1 MESDNSNNI
10 AYLTPGEESRSLK
23 NKTISPP
30 KRQLT
35 KDVANTEHTSEYG
48 SPPSKNPP
56 INVSVDSRNEEVIKM
71 KQGPDGRINRMDAPV
86 GRKRYHVRSQSQTA
100 SPSTPD
106 SNIAPLTQKNS
117 NTFFDNCSIDQQPSR
132 ASGDSGRS
140 FSSNFAENLKGLF
153 SGSLSNL
160 SNAAQSLVASA
171 TPTSMINPSFYHQQN
186 FIGSLGSSQRRS
198 SGSVVNYNRRGSS
211 KVFDKYKTLL
221 VIDER
226 HTDWSKYFKG
236 KTLNDEWE
244 IRLEQAEFKEI
255 NVAAYTDTGTVVDMQ
270 LMKGGTKVIR
280 SFKPDFILI
289 RQYVKDVRD
298 DWKNILLGFMYG
310 NVPTLNSL
318 ESIYNFHDKPKIFSE
333 LIQIQQKLGK
343 EQFPLIEQAYYP
355 NYKEMMITPKFPIVV
370 KIGHFHNGSGKIKID
385 NHYDFQDITS
395 IIAVSE
401 CYSTIE
407 PYIESKY
414 DIHVQKI
421 GQHYKAFM
429 RKSISGNWKANTG
442 SSILEE
448 IPVNEKYKLWVDEC
462 SKLFGG
468 LDILAV
474 EAIKAREGREYI
486 IGVNDCSMNLLGES
500 QEEDRRII
508 AELTVN
514 KMEQSLL
521 VLISEPSPT
530 EHQSDKRKS
539 SIQSKTPQQQ
549 LQQSLA
555 TRSQSMKD
563 IESNFTPRDATDSSR
578 EKFDS
583 SPDNLYYYQHTTSIP
598 LSIPNTNVKEYGKGN
613 ARSQDNL
620 YGLATSSGGQTSQTT
635 RAGDSRPPP
644 IPPHPKNYTANYNTL
659 KSTNTTDATNR
670 LSQKSQAAYIA
681 PSTVASSTM
690 ANIPPASRYPGQSP
704 SRQNSLVKI
713 LDSSAGHQDSVMSSP
728 KRDNITFPTSNAPKQ
743 QHRDLMDLDYGA
755 YSGSSNTF
763 DNFGDSVRSRSN
775 SYSKEKVDKD
785 IVGDTMGNLRKTFAG
800 IFGDL

>member
-1 MESDNSNNI
+1 MRRRFSSSDEQETENTDPESFYLTKDAKIPDKNTHPKVTNLNLSGSDSVSNSINNSNYHSPPVDYSDSSGYSDKEIKSKISQSSNKNARIPTLSRPKEKYPPNILTKDRTPSYLSSQEEKMESDNSNNI

-355 NYKEMMITPKFPIVV
+355 NYKEMVI
-370 KIGHFHNGSGKIKID
+370 
-385 NHYDFQDITS
+385 
-395 IIAVSE
+395 
-401 CYSTIE
+401 
-407 PYIESKY
+407 
-414 DIHVQKI
+414 
-421 GQHYKAFM
+421 
-429 RKSISGNWKANTG
+429 
-442 SSILEE
+442 
-448 IPVNEKYKLWVDEC
+448 
-462 SKLFGG
+462 
-468 LDILAV
+468 
-474 EAIKAREGREYI
+474 
-486 IGVNDCSMNLLGES
+486 
-500 QEEDRRII
+500 
-508 AELTVN
+508 
-514 KMEQSLL
+514 
-521 VLISEPSPT
+521 
-530 EHQSDKRKS
+530 
-539 SIQSKTPQQQ
+539 
-549 LQQSLA
+549 
-555 TRSQSMKD
+555 
-563 IESNFTPRDATDSSR
+563 
-578 EKFDS
+578 
-583 SPDNLYYYQHTTSIP
+583 
-598 LSIPNTNVKEYGKGN
+598 
-613 ARSQDNL
+613 
-620 YGLATSSGGQTSQTT
+620 
-635 RAGDSRPPP
+635 
-644 IPPHPKNYTANYNTL
+644 
-659 KSTNTTDATNR
+659 
-670 LSQKSQAAYIA
+670 
-681 PSTVASSTM
+681 
-690 ANIPPASRYPGQSP
+690 
-704 SRQNSLVKI
+704 
-713 LDSSAGHQDSVMSSP
+713 
-728 KRDNITFPTSNAPKQ
+728 
-743 QHRDLMDLDYGA
+743 
-755 YSGSSNTF
+755 
-763 DNFGDSVRSRSN
+763 
-775 SYSKEKVDKD
+775 
-785 IVGDTMGNLRKTFAG
+785 
-800 IFGDL
+800 